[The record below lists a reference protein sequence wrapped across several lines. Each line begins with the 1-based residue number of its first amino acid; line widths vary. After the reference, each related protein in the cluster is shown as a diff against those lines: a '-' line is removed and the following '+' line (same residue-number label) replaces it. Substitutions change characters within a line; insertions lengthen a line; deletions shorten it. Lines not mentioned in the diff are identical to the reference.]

1 VPCQLA
7 HYELFKNGQ
16 TNKCNIMAKKAI
28 TFGEVMMRLS
38 PPGYSKFSQAT
49 SFELVYG
56 GGEANVAISLAY
68 LGMKAAHVTRFPDNA
83 IGKAATQ
90 FLRKHWLSTEHVF
103 YGGDMMGKYFLEKGA
118 VHRPSEIIYERE
130 GSSFSLIEPS
140 MIDWE
145 NVLKDADW
153 FHWTGIT
160 AAISEGA
167 AMCCLD
173 AIKTANKMK
182 IPVSGDINSR
192 SNMWKYGKSM
202 QEVMPE
208 LVQNCD
214 IVITSTRGIQEM
226 FGLGKSGDKFR
237 NSAKEL
243 MKAFPRIEKVVG
255 KTRKSISASHNQIQG
270 KLWNGQ
276 EYIKTELLDITP
288 VIDRVGT
295 GDAFASGLIYGLL
308 HYDDDMQA
316 LKFAAA
322 ACALKHTI
330 PGDVN
335 MVSLENVLSLMEG
348 DTSGAIRR

>member
-1 VPCQLA
+1 
-7 HYELFKNGQ
+7 
-16 TNKCNIMAKKAI
+16 MAKKVI

-38 PPGYSKFSQAT
+38 PPGYLKFSQAT

-56 GGEANVAISLAY
+56 GGEANVAISCAY

-83 IGKAATQ
+83 LGRAATQ

-103 YGGDMMGKYFLEKGA
+103 YGENMMGIYFLEKGA
-118 VHRPSEIIYERE
+118 VHRPSEVIYGRE
-130 GSSFSLIEPS
+130 GSAFSLIQPS
-140 MIDWE
+140 MVDWE
-145 NVLKDADW
+145 HVLKDADW

-160 AAISEGA
+160 PAISEGA

-173 AIKTANKMK
+173 AIKTANRLG
-182 IPVSGDINSR
+182 ITVSGDINSR
-192 SNMWKYGKSM
+192 SNMWKYGKTM

-214 IVITSTRGIQEM
+214 IVITSSRGIRSM
-226 FGLGKSGDKFR
+226 FGLGQPEDKFR
-237 NSAKEL
+237 VSAKNL
-243 MKAFPRIEKVVG
+243 MDTFPRINKVVG
-255 KTRKSISASHNQIQG
+255 KTRKSLSASHQQIQG
-270 KLWNGQ
+270 KMWNGQ
-276 EYIKTELLDITP
+276 EYIKTEMLDITH

-316 LKFAAA
+316 LNFASA
-322 ACALKHTI
+322 ACALKHTV

-348 DTSGAIRR
+348 DTSGSIRR